1 MYGRHAEV
9 QNIKQDKKTL
19 ADVPRY
25 RFGSSSIKGIVEI
38 SRFLEMK
45 IEAIA
50 FKVYTS
56 ISYAASDC
64 FRAEIGK
71 AFLTRN
77 VTQLTLLHAFLEV
90 DQNT

>member
-9 QNIKQDKKTL
+9 QNIKQGKKTL
-19 ADVPRY
+19 ANVPRY
-25 RFGSSSIKGIVEI
+25 RFGNSSIKGIVEI

-45 IEAIA
+45 IESRA

-56 ISYAASDC
+56 NRYAASDC
-64 FRAEIGK
+64 FKAEKGK

-77 VTQLTLLHAFLEV
+77 ATQLTLSHAFLEV